1 MSKNAKKLKKF
12 NFKLVS
18 FYTIISLFTV
28 AFIAILVL
36 LFIESRPFEDY
47 DDIKEA
53 KLTLAGEELFNN
65 KKANDYFVYIYT
77 TDVDNNKVDA
87 FKAEEL
93 KPIIFNYFN
102 FVKLNSRKE
111 GIIPIYGFDV
121 SVSYNRVVVSN
132 ANSNNEIG
140 GFENFK
146 VNEADLPML
155 VRITDGSVRT
165 RTITSNDIQKSI
177 QTATDDFNN
186 VRFEAIVSRREDSLV
201 F

>member
-1 MSKNAKKLKKF
+1 MSKNAKKLKNF
-12 NFKLVS
+12 NLKLIS

-53 KLTLAGEELFNN
+53 NLTLAGEELFTN

-77 TDVDNNKVDA
+77 TDMDNNKVDT

-102 FVKLNSRKE
+102 FVKLNSRKD

-121 SVSYNRVVVSN
+121 SISYNRTVVSN
-132 ANSNNEIG
+132 SNSNNEIG
-140 GFENFK
+140 GFDNFK
-146 VNEADLPML
+146 VNETDLPML
-155 VRITDGSVRT
+155 VRISNGTVST

-177 QTATDDFNN
+177 QTATDNFNN
-186 VRFEAIVSRREDSLV
+186 VRFEAIISRREDILV